1 MAGLLAVRHLTKHF
15 SGLTAVNDVS
25 FDLEESG
32 VHALIGPN
40 GSGKTTTI
48 NLITGVLP
56 ADGGSVVFDGHE
68 LKQMKP
74 HEIARL
80 GLRRTYQNLRLFRKL
95 TIRENIMIGAQR
107 EVEAGL
113 LRTVF
118 DGKIFRAE
126 EAILRDR
133 AQEVIKLLGLER
145 FADHM
150 ADSEPYGIQKLTAVG
165 VALVDRPKLLL
176 LDEPAAG
183 LNPSERNRF
192 IDIIYRILESGSKVF
207 IVEHNM
213 DVVMNISR
221 KITVL
226 NFGSKIAEGTPDEI
240 KNDISVIKAYLGR
253 KYDHQ
258 GQGGAGDAE
267 N

>member
-1 MAGLLAVRHLTKHF
+1 MAKLLTVRNLTKHF
-15 SGLTAVNDVS
+15 SGLTAVDDVS

-56 ADGGSVVFDGHE
+56 ADEGSILFDGHE
-68 LKQMKP
+68 LSGLKP

-80 GLRRTYQNLRLFRKL
+80 GLRRTYQNLRLFKKL
-95 TIRENIMIGAQR
+95 TIRENIMIGAQQN
-107 EVEAGL
+107 VKAGL
-113 LRTVF
+113 LRTIL
-118 DGKIFRAE
+118 DRNAFRSE
-126 EAILRDR
+126 EAILRDK
-133 AQEVIKLLGLER
+133 AQDVIRLLGLER

-165 VALVDRPKLLL
+165 VALVDHPKLLL

-183 LNPSERNRF
+183 LNPSERSRF
-192 IDIIYRILESGSKVF
+192 IDIIYQILDAGPKIF
-207 IVEHNM
+207 LVEHNM
-213 DVVMNISR
+213 DVVMNIS
-221 KITVL
+221 KKVTVL
-226 NFGSKIAEGTPDEI
+226 NFGSKIAEGAPDEI
-240 KNDISVIKAYLGR
+240 KQDSTVIKAYLGR
-253 KYDHQ
+253 KFDKH
-258 GQGGAGDAE
+258 GQEDGGNAK

>member
-1 MAGLLAVRHLTKHF
+1 MAGLLTVRHLTKRF
-15 SGLTAVNDVS
+15 SGLTAVDDVS
-25 FDLEESG
+25 FDLEENG

-48 NLITGVLP
+48 NLITGALP
-56 ADGGSVVFDGHE
+56 ADGGSIVFGGQE
-68 LKQMKP
+68 LCGLKP

-80 GLRRTYQNLRLFRKL
+80 GLRRTYQNLRLFKKL
-95 TIRENIMIGAQR
+95 TIRENIMIGAQQNAK
-107 EVEAGL
+107 AGL
-113 LRTVF
+113 LRTIL
-118 DGKIFRAE
+118 DGKTFRAE
-126 EAILRDR
+126 EALLYDKT
-133 AQEVIKLLGLER
+133 QEVIRLLGLER

-165 VALVDRPKLLL
+165 IALVDRPKLLL

-183 LNPSERNRF
+183 LNPSERSRF
-192 IDIIYRILESGSKVF
+192 IDIIYQILEAGPRIF

-213 DVVMNISR
+213 DVVMNIS
-221 KITVL
+221 KKVTVL

-240 KNDISVIKAYLGR
+240 KNDHTVIKAYLGR
-253 KYDHQ
+253 KFDKQ
-258 GQGGAGDAE
+258 AQEEAGNAE